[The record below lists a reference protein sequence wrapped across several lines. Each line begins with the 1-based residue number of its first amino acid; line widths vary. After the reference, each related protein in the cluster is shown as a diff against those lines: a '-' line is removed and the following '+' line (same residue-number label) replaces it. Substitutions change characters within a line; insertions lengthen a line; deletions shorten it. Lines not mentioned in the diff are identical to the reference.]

1 MPSFPEQSAVYPTT
15 PDKLLEAFKRLDTLL
30 PNLIPSVFSKAHK
43 LQGDG
48 GAGTIAEYVY
58 TPGRTLKVTTELFDE
73 VGHIFHADFQ
83 LEGDWRYSCFKVHIQ
98 LVPGLL
104 HGTTRVRYTFI
115 YEPETA
121 PPPLDIIAAA
131 HPGVVALSA
140 YLYDEH
146 EFQRSLSASTEST
159 KNLTETV

>member
-1 MPSFPEQSAVYPTT
+1 MRITQQSPDSSSCISSFAMHIATSVMIIQC
-15 PDKLLEAFKRLDTLL
+15 LEFA
-30 PNLIPSVFSKAHK
+30 A
-43 LQGDG
+43 
-48 GAGTIAEYVY
+48 
-58 TPGRTLKVTTELFDE
+58 GRTLKVTTELFDE